1 MSVYNAHADPDV
13 GPLIGDTYRPSPY
26 MPTKQHLTYTKE
38 LITVL
43 LLLIALPWI
52 ITNLLRS
59 PSALARALGGKVA
72 GV

>member
-1 MSVYNAHADPDV
+1 MSVYNAHGDPDV
-13 GPLIGDTYRPSPY
+13 APLIGDAYRPSPY
-26 MPTKQHLTYTKE
+26 LPTKQHLSYTKE

-52 ITNLLRS
+52 IRNLLTS
-59 PSALARALGGKVA
+59 PQTLARALGGKVA